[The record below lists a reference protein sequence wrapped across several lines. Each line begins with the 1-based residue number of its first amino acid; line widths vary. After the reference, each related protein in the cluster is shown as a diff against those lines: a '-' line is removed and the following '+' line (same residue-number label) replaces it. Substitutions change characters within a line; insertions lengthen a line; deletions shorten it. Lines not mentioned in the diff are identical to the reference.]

1 MLFIRTKRLLCLFFC
16 AVMLFLTTACNGGK
30 TSTPPLTE
38 RETEPPQ
45 TPALTYP
52 LEAFQVVIG
61 DAYTSPLAYARIR
74 VRDDVNLLREAL
86 KELNHGDTLE
96 IRSDILKK
104 DERPCELLIGA
115 TKRQEYKDVLATL
128 AEDQYTIR
136 AIETET
142 GMKLVIAAHT
152 DDALR
157 VAVRKYIAL
166 VKSGTAVSEQG
177 NLQILSHTESAEL
190 SIGEDV
196 IRNLV
201 FICQKGVDSM
211 VVNAVNSFRN
221 TLGEKYGFTPK
232 LVWASSDDD
241 LSQYPYA
248 IVIGACGKDVT
259 LMKAKLTERCYQISA
274 EYGFDSYR
282 VTLVGKNDIATMRA
296 LQYFY
301 SQIVV
306 DGKITFPAF
315 MESKISPVLV
325 RDPCIVPYNGT
336 YYLYTGTGSGY
347 GVQSSKDLLSW
358 STRTVI
364 FDQNGLKGFD
374 GDTNYWAPECHIYK
388 GEFYL
393 FATYHSKVNNHRGV
407 AIFKSKTPMGKFELI
422 SKNEHT
428 TLGVGHITPHT
439 WDAIDGTLYVDENGK
454 PWMVFVYE
462 WTSTPDGIG
471 RMAYAPLSDDLTEF
485 LETPKI
491 MFKANDA
498 PWSNNRVTDGCY
510 LYRCEDGTLLM
521 IWSNMAD
528 GKGFGRGYT
537 VGIAKSSNG
546 RLDGTWTQV
555 KVPLFNENNRN
566 VYCTVEGGHGMI
578 FRTFEGRLYLSI
590 HTPNSGEDT
599 AMTLIPLVERKG
611 MLYADLIN

>member
-1 MLFIRTKRLLCLFFC
+1 MLLERSRSLLCLLLC
-16 AVMLFLTTACNGGK
+16 AVMLLLASCKGGGGQTV
-30 TSTPPLTE
+30 TS
-38 RETEPPQ
+38 RETEEPIPP
-45 TPALTYP
+45 AITYP
-52 LEAFQVVIG
+52 LKDFQIVLG
-61 DAYTSPLAYARIR
+61 DSYTSPLTPERTK
-74 VRDDVNLLREAL
+74 VRDDVNLLRNEL
-86 KELNHGDTLE
+86 KVLNGGEGINL
-96 IRSDILKK
+96 RSDILKK
-104 DERPCELLIGA
+104 EERPCELLIGA

-136 AIETET
+136 AVETET
-142 GMKLVIAAHT
+142 GVKIVIAAHT

-157 VAVRKYIAL
+157 IAIRKYTVL
-166 VKSGTAVSEQG
+166 VKNGTAVSDQATVQ
-177 NLQILSHTESAEL
+177 LLAHTESAEA
-190 SIGEDV
+190 SIGENV

-211 VVNAVNSFRN
+211 VVNAVNSFRSE
-221 TLGEKYGFTPK
+221 LGQKYGVTPK
-232 LVWASSDDD
+232 LVRATSTQD

-248 IVIGACGKDVT
+248 IVIGACGENAT
-259 LMKAKLTERCYQISA
+259 LMKEKLTERCYQISA

-282 VTLVGKNDIATMRA
+282 VTLVGWNDIAALRA

-301 SQIVV
+301 SQSVV
-306 DGKITFPAF
+306 NGQLVLPAF
-315 MESKISPVLV
+315 MEAKIAPMLV
-325 RDPCIVPYNGT
+325 RDPCIVPYNGM
-336 YYLYTGTGSGY
+336 YYLYSGTGSGY
-347 GVQSSKDLLSW
+347 GVQSSSDLLTW
-358 STRTVI
+358 SARTVV
-364 FDQNGLKGFD
+364 FSQYGLAGFD

-388 GEFYL
+388 GNFYL
-393 FATYHSKVNNHRGV
+393 FATYHSTVNDHRGV
-407 AIFKSKTPMGKFELI
+407 AIFRSKTPTGTFELI

-428 TLGVGHITPHT
+428 DLGVGHITPHD

-462 WTSTPDGIG
+462 WTSTSDGIG

-485 LETPKI
+485 LDTPKI

-498 PWSNNRVTDGCY
+498 PWSNRQVTDGCY

-528 GKGFGRGYT
+528 GKGIGRGYT

-555 KVPLFNENNRN
+555 KIPLFNENNRN

-578 FRTFEGRLYLSI
+578 FQSFDGRLYLAI

-599 AMTLIPLVERKG
+599 AMTLVPIVERNG
-611 MLYADLIN
+611 MLYADLIF